1 MDGEPEDTVLSN
13 SGAMSL
19 TASRELRIE
28 EEEVNKRMVKLVEAA
43 FQEYNLDEN
52 QSISFE
58 QFQDWFSKTPI
69 ATQFLETIKKVSST
83 LTLACHIAT
92 DQSVLII
99 RLTRVVCQMS
109 NIVLGLRP
117 TSARDER

>member
-1 MDGEPEDTVLSN
+1 
-13 SGAMSL
+13 MSL